1 MHNRGRLVNDSF
13 FLFNFFFSVPLAW
26 YCQYRERGVGG
37 KRGREETTKSVLNV
51 GRCLRENEE
60 EREGGENVIGKGT
73 EIEEEKSK

>member
-1 MHNRGRLVNDSF
+1 
-13 FLFNFFFSVPLAW
+13 
-26 YCQYRERGVGG
+26 VGG
-37 KRGREETTKSVLNV
+37 KRGREEPTKSVLNV